1 MYRSLRDRAVGR
13 DYVSHAVLV
22 LLFMAALFIFMT
34 IREILTQ
41 KIGRYSPQ
49 ERGPPFTEIGGHS
62 HAPLSHSKKTK
73 VINHLRPLVS
83 DKCKVL
89 FSKVLEIL
97 QVINIF
103 TEPHKTGIYPREY
116 ISRDVV
122 IGFRNDLRKVL
133 RQNPLLF
140 IIIGTVLPY
149 LDEVVFLVSGS
160 EFPAYWHITLN

>member
-13 DYVSHAVLV
+13 DYVSHHVLE
-22 LLFMAALFIFMT
+22 LLFMAAGWELCGFFFNK
-34 IREILTQ
+34 Q
-41 KIGRYSPQ
+41 IGRYSPQ
-49 ERGPPFTEIGGHS
+49 ERGPPFTEIGRHS

-83 DKCKVL
+83 DKCRVL
-89 FSKVLEIL
+89 FSKIFEIL

-103 TEPHKTGIYPREY
+103 TEPYETGIYPREY
-116 ISRDVV
+116 IPRHV
-122 IGFRNDLRKVL
+122 IIGLGNDLRKVL